1 MTPLRCGKNGVL
13 VTVDNLLESLTPVKS
28 DFQAFSSTAMSDPAQ
43 IGRNLKAA
51 RRAAGLTQEQAA
63 ERSGLSKQAISGQER
78 GAYAPTEANLAVLA
92 ALYHTTAA
100 ALRYGLASP
109 APAPYVAVR
118 EQPPGGQYRART
130 KLPPRA
136 YERVYGYLERMRAA
150 GIPDDM
156 IEESERLMV
165 DPLYSKLNKRDI
177 RERSEEDLITDIDAA
192 WSWIREVV
200 EREWGKRLK

>member
-1 MTPLRCGKNGVL
+1 MRKLQADLYGVKGKLYLPLSGPLDDPTAIGERIRAARERLVFTQEALAERIGVSAVSISAWERGIYTPGRTNLRKVAEVL
-13 VTVDNLLESLTPVKS
+13 NTSESQLRYG
-28 DFQAFSSTAMSDPAQ
+28 AAH
-43 IGRNLKAA
+43 KAA
-51 RRAAGLTQEQAA
+51 RSIELPQGRSNTTGRA
-63 ERSGLSKQAISGQER
+63 
-78 GAYAPTEANLAVLA
+78 
-92 ALYHTTAA
+92 
-100 ALRYGLASP
+100 
-109 APAPYVAVR
+109 
-118 EQPPGGQYRART
+118 

-136 YERVYGYLERMRAA
+136 YERVYGYLERMHAA

-192 WSWIREVV
+192 WSWIKEVV